1 MVRVTT
7 SFELTKSQMD
17 ALQFEARSENLE
29 VEELIAW
36 MVRQNISP
44 LLDVIETEDE
54 ARRQELTARL
64 QVEEAT

>member
-1 MVRVTT
+1 
-7 SFELTKSQMD
+7 MD